1 MQETDTLAYA
11 QQKDREDELKGFRSR
26 FYFPRTVTDG
36 HGPAGP
42 GGDGPGDQVLEPGG
56 QAGQTGQTGQAGQ
69 VSGETI
75 YFCGNSLGL
84 QPRAAEDYIRQ
95 ELEDWRTLAI
105 DGYWQAR
112 TPWMTYPQTM
122 RQTLGQ
128 LVGALEEE
136 VTVMN
141 ALTVNLHL
149 LLLTFYRPT
158 GKRYKI
164 LVEAGAFPSDQ
175 YAVET
180 QVKWHGFDPSAA
192 IVEVGPRAGERLIR
206 EEDILRLIDEHRGE
220 LALVLLGG
228 LNYYTGQL
236 FDMAGITAAAHS
248 AGALAGF
255 DLAHAVGNVPLQLH
269 QWGVDF
275 AIWCS
280 YKYLNGGPGAA
291 GGAFIHQ
298 RFVEDASLVRLGG
311 WWGNDESSRFRM
323 EKGFIPKPTA
333 EGWSMST
340 AQVFNMVCLRA
351 SLDLFA
357 EAGFERLRA
366 KSRELTGYLYSLVG
380 RLGGSG
386 SSGPSNPSDM
396 GPEILTPV
404 DPAWRGAQL
413 SLFFGDRGKDIQ
425 QQLGKAGVVVDYR
438 EPGVVRVSPVP
449 LYNSFEDV
457 YRFYHILGELL

>member
-11 QQKDREDELKGFRSR
+11 QQKDREDELQGFRSR
-26 FYFPRTVTDG
+26 FYFPK
-36 HGPAGP
+36 AG
-42 GGDGPGDQVLEPGG
+42 DRE
-56 QAGQTGQTGQAGQ
+56 A
-69 VSGETI
+69 I

-84 QPRAAEDYIRQ
+84 QPRVAEDYIRQ

-112 TPWMTYPQTM
+112 TPWITYPQTM
-122 RQTLGQ
+122 RGTLGQ
-128 LVGALEEE
+128 LLGAMEEE

-149 LLLTFYRPT
+149 LLLSFYRPT
-158 GKRYKI
+158 NKRYKI

-180 QVKWHGFDPSAA
+180 QVKWHGLDPAAA
-192 IVEVGPRAGERLIR
+192 IVEVGPRPGERLIR

-236 FDMAGITAAAHS
+236 FDMAAITGAAHS

-255 DLAHAVGNVPLQLH
+255 DLAHTVGNVPLQLH

-298 RFVEDASLVRLGG
+298 RFVQDTSLVRLGG
-311 WWGNDESSRFRM
+311 WWGNDAMARFQTDNQSLSSGQATAGGSR
-323 EKGFIPKPTA
+323 GFIPKPTA

-357 EAGFERLRA
+357 EAGFERLQA
-366 KSRELTGYLYSLVG
+366 KSRELTGYLYTLV
-380 RLGGSG
+380 SG
-386 SSGPSNPSDM
+386 IAGAATSGAVAPGAGIAGA
-396 GPEILTPV
+396 GPAILTPV

-413 SLFFGDRGKDIQ
+413 SLFFGERGKAIQ

-457 YRFYHILGELL
+457 YRFYHILRQLL

>member
-1 MQETDTLAYA
+1 MQAIDTLAYA
-11 QQKDREDELKGFRSR
+11 QQRDREDELKGFRSR
-26 FYFPRTVTDG
+26 FYFPHV
-36 HGPAGP
+36 GP
-42 GGDGPGDQVLEPGG
+42 GHSTSGSGG
-56 QAGQTGQTGQAGQ
+56 Q
-69 VSGETI
+69 GEAI

-149 LLLTFYRPT
+149 LLLSFYRPT
-158 GKRYKI
+158 SKRYKI

-206 EEDILRLIDEHRGE
+206 EEDILRLIDEHQGE

-248 AGALAGF
+248 AGAAVGF
-255 DLAHAVGNVPLQLH
+255 DLAHAVGNVSLQLH

-298 RFVEDASLVRLGG
+298 RFAEDASLARLGG

-323 EKGFIPKPTA
+323 QKGFIPKPTA

-366 KSRELTGYLYSLVG
+366 KSGELTGYLHSLVSG
-380 RLGGSG
+380 LGTAAGSG
-386 SSGPSNPSDM
+386 TGISGA

-413 SLFFGDRGKDIQ
+413 SLFFGDTGKVIQ

-457 YRFYHILGELL
+457 YRFYHILRGLL